1 MKKILLLG
9 MLTLVIASTLSAKGV
24 KVVYDLKSGDAVK
37 VEDYLRKTIQP
48 VAQHYKDTKEEFK
61 ATVVISGEACK
72 FFVLDLKNSP
82 YASQPNAVK
91 IHSLFIPLV
100 MRLNDTYH
108 ISFKVCPSSSGMDK
122 KQSEMKQS
130 IELIEAQ
137 NKGYAYVPLH

>member
-1 MKKILLLG
+1 MKKILLSIMILW
-9 MLTLVIASTLSAKGV
+9 GV
-24 KVVYDLKSGDAVK
+24 NNLYAETIKVVYDLNNGDAVK
-37 VEDYLRKTIQP
+37 VENYLRKTIQP
-48 VAQHYKDTKEEFK
+48 IAQHYKDTKQDFK

-72 FFVLDLKNSP
+72 FFVLDLQNSP